1 MTTTLS
7 SNAVIPGPRAMP
19 LVGTKGNLLRAF
31 SDPVTFLEMAHARYG
46 SVVGLTQG
54 NPGMVFAFGPEC
66 NRQILSQPDVFI
78 SPSFVFFPTPEGHA
92 ARLLDAG
99 LISMNGAQ
107 HKQHR
112 RLMQPAFHRKQ
123 VDGYRD
129 SMVAIVQRVLDI
141 WPVGEERDINSA
153 MQYLTM
159 LISSKILFGID
170 QPQDAAEV
178 GAMVRRWLYIL
189 TDPLVNVLPI
199 NVPGTPYRRALRHA
213 ERMVATL
220 RARIAQKRADP
231 TEQHDVLAVL
241 MRSHDAD
248 GTLISDT
255 ELIGQANNLFSAG
268 HETTGNA
275 LTWTLLL
282 LEQHPRVLA
291 DLHDE
296 LTSVLGGDAPTA
308 EQLGRLPLLDRVVK
322 ESLRLLPPITYAP
335 RATAAP
341 CELGGYALP
350 QGSMVIYSQYVTHR
364 LPELYPAPT
373 RFLPERWEGDAPGT
387 YAYIPFGAG
396 PHMCIGASFATMEI
410 KITLAMLLQRFRLA
424 LRPGARIDR
433 NAKGFLAPRGG
444 LPMRVLPQDRQF
456 ARAEQAGHTLF
467 ATTDARGA

>member
-7 SNAVIPGPRAMP
+7 SNAVIPGPRTMP
-19 LVGTKGNLLRAF
+19 LVGTKGNLLRVF
-31 SDPVTFLEMAHARYG
+31 SDPVAFLEMAHKRYG
-46 SVVGLTQG
+46 SVVGLAQG
-54 NPGMVFAFGPEC
+54 NPSMVFAFGPEH
-66 NRQILSQPDVFI
+66 NRQILSQPDLFI
-78 SPSFVFFPTPEGHA
+78 SPSFLFFPTPEGHA

-99 LISMNGAQ
+99 MISMNGAQ

-129 SMVAIVQRVLDI
+129 SMVAIVQRLLDT
-141 WPVGEERDINSA
+141 WQAGEERDINSA

-199 NVPGTPYRRALRHA
+199 NLPGTPYHRALRHA
-213 ERMVATL
+213 ERMVAAL

-231 TEQHDVLAVL
+231 TEQHDVLGVL
-241 MRSHDAD
+241 MRLHDED
-248 GTLISDT
+248 GAAMSDT
-255 ELIGQANNLFSAG
+255 ELIGHANNLFSAG

-275 LTWTLLL
+275 LTWTLFL

-296 LTSVLGGDAPTA
+296 LTSVLGGDAPAA
-308 EQLGRLPLLDRVVK
+308 EQLNRLPLLDRVVK
-322 ESLRLLPPITYAP
+322 ESLRLLPPIVYAP

-341 CELGGYALP
+341 CEIGGYALP
-350 QGSMVIYSQYVTHR
+350 RGSTVMYSHYITHR
-364 LPELYPAPT
+364 IPELYPEPA
-373 RFLPERWEGDAPGT
+373 RFLPQRWEAYTPGT
-387 YAYIPFGAG
+387 YEYIPFGAG
-396 PHMCIGASFATMEI
+396 PHMCIGATFATMEI
-410 KITLAMLLQRFRLA
+410 KITLAMLLQCFRLA
-424 LRPGARIDR
+424 LRSGARIDR
-433 NAKGFLAPRGG
+433 NAKGFLSPRGG

-456 ARAEQAGHTLF
+456 ARAEL
-467 ATTDARGA
+467 RGNLREMIRIEN